1 MKPAMIALA
10 LILAVPAYSWAAD
23 KTIEIVTTP
32 RGIADEV
39 IKIEEHKHHRVDT
52 ERERIRAEKAEEAE
66 KLALVGQSYLENNEI
81 DMAIEYF
88 EKALEADETNLDAH
102 AGNIRAMK
110 IRDEAEL
117 EISGNYHR
125 AMVFL
130 RKGLRQAAADALVAE
145 IKDNPENQAARD
157 KLKEIEAVQ

>member
-10 LILAVPAYSWAAD
+10 LFLAIPAYSWAAD
-23 KTIEIVTTP
+23 TTIEIVTTP

-39 IKIEEHKHHRVDT
+39 IKIDEYKQRRGDT

-145 IKDNPENQAARD
+145 IKDNPDNQAARD